1 MFGLSLLGG
10 FELTGP
16 DGVVDLP
23 SKKLVGLLTYLAC
36 SAPRPQSREKLSAL
50 LWGSHFDVQAKQNL
64 RQALFRLRK
73 VLGENAIESDGDVVS
88 FNAAAILCDV
98 RRFETLVREGSC
110 DALSGAADLYR
121 GRLIDDVTIGE
132 EGWNEWL
139 TGERDRLRELALG
152 AMVGLG
158 KQELA
163 AGRPERALKAGRRAI
178 ALNNIR
184 EDAHRLVVLALA
196 ATGRK
201 AEALRHYQDLVAL
214 LKHELNTEPDAAT
227 RSLVAKLRSTQPS
240 NGPPFARRSTDLA
253 PAQPERPSISVV
265 PVANMRVNAESPVGS
280 IAAPSPAEP
289 VEAFLAIV
297 LAPGFQEH
305 RSNQHAIALAGELR
319 DMIAADLGADR
330 NVIVA
335 ENGPPAADR
344 LRYVLHVG
352 FHAEN
357 GRLNCAV
364 TLREMPSKRIV
375 KAFGLPVGIADA
387 TPFAG
392 EAARISNIVIGA
404 LQQALAD
411 ASVGLGTP
419 TDAPPG
425 VRLQNATSL
434 LSVSNPKWLASG
446 EQLRLEREQN
456 PSDADT
462 ALQWCLHLFARLV
475 HTSPFKVMSLEE
487 RERTEREI
495 EATVL
500 ECLPVIE
507 ANPVLNLAAA
517 KLLYF
522 IGRGHLELAE
532 DLAERAFART
542 SDFAAALPILGQL
555 RGTRGNFEEAVILFD
570 RGIEMPDITA
580 GFLLHMQVLKCTA
593 LLASGDRAALD
604 AVASVIDLSR
614 DCPPE
619 IALMIRLMIA
629 PAGRELPAAL
639 AQALAA
645 VGPSGAVS
653 VIEYVYFT
661 GARQLTSKAA
671 RANVMRGLVAHV
683 TSLHGGEFVPTFVL
697 ESTGLARQPE
707 HGDARARQ
715 RALPSLISN

>member
-1 MFGLSLLGG
+1 
-10 FELTGP
+10 
-16 DGVVDLP
+16 
-23 SKKLVGLLTYLAC
+23 
-36 SAPRPQSREKLSAL
+36 
-50 LWGSHFDVQAKQNL
+50 
-64 RQALFRLRK
+64 
-73 VLGENAIESDGDVVS
+73 
-88 FNAAAILCDV
+88 
-98 RRFETLVREGSC
+98 
-110 DALSGAADLYR
+110 
-121 GRLIDDVTIGE
+121 
-132 EGWNEWL
+132 
-139 TGERDRLRELALG
+139 
-152 AMVGLG
+152 
-158 KQELA
+158 
-163 AGRPERALKAGRRAI
+163 
-178 ALNNIR
+178 
-184 EDAHRLVVLALA
+184 
-196 ATGRK
+196 
-201 AEALRHYQDLVAL
+201 
-214 LKHELNTEPDAAT
+214 
-227 RSLVAKLRSTQPS
+227 
-240 NGPPFARRSTDLA
+240 
-253 PAQPERPSISVV
+253 
-265 PVANMRVNAESPVGS
+265 
-280 IAAPSPAEP
+280 
-289 VEAFLAIV
+289 
-297 LAPGFQEH
+297 
-305 RSNQHAIALAGELR
+305 
-319 DMIAADLGADR
+319 MIAADLGADR

-335 ENGPPAADR
+335 ENGPPAATDR

-387 TPFAG
+387 TSFAG

-419 TDAPPG
+419 TDAPPD

-475 HTSPFKVMSLEE
+475 HTSPFNVMSLEE

-580 GFLLHMQVLKCTA
+580 GFLLHMQVLKCIA

-619 IALMIRLMIA
+619 IALMICLMIA

-707 HGDARARQ
+707 HGYARAPQ

>member
-1 MFGLSLLGG
+1 MERTTSPMFGLSLLGG

-16 DGVVDLP
+16 DGVIDLP
-23 SKKLVGLLTYLAC
+23 SKKLAGLLTYLAC
-36 SAPRPQSREKLSAL
+36 TAPRPQSREKLSAL

-73 VLGENAIESDGDVVS
+73 VLGEDALDSDGEVVS
-88 FNAAAILCDV
+88 LNAAVVLCDV
-98 RRFETLVREGSC
+98 SRFEALLREGSR
-110 DALSGAADLYR
+110 DALSVAADLYR
-121 GRLIDDVTIGE
+121 GRLIDDVTVGE

-139 TGERDRLRELALG
+139 TGERDRLGELALG

-163 AGRPERALKAGRRAI
+163 AGRAEHALKAGQRAI

-196 ATGRK
+196 AAGRK
-201 AEALRHYQDLVAL
+201 AEALRHYQGLVAL
-214 LKHELNTEPDAAT
+214 LKRELNTEPDEII
-227 RSLVAKLRSTQPS
+227 RSLVAKLRIAS
-240 NGPPFARRSTDLA
+240 A
-253 PAQPERPSISVV
+253 
-265 PVANMRVNAESPVGS
+265 SPVGS
-280 IAAPSPAEP
+280 IAAPSPAAP

-297 LAPGFQEH
+297 PAPGFQEH

-335 ENGPPAADR
+335 ENGPPATTDR

-375 KAFGLPVGIADA
+375 KAFGLPIGIADA
-387 TPFAG
+387 TSFAG

-404 LQQALAD
+404 LRQALAD

-475 HTSPFKVMSLEE
+475 HTSPFNVMSLEE

-570 RGIEMPDITA
+570 RGIEMPDIPA
-580 GFLLHMQVLKCTA
+580 GFLLHMQVLKCIA
-593 LLASGDRAALD
+593 LLASGDRAVLD

-707 HGDARARQ
+707 HGDARARR
-715 RALPSLISN
+715 RALPSLISS